1 MQADAK
7 DARMCLLNRVSQHQK
22 LFISVKERRFPGI
35 IGGIEIKSPVQGGTF
50 LSTEYNNSD
59 QNFDEF
65 SSAKKQFIFLTEGL
79 RDRVKGIEHGDLE
92 ELLDKEG
99 KELLRRILQ
108 GHLER
113 LAQEE
118 PVHDEVIGS
127 DGAERR
133 QRRADTERKL
143 MTLFG
148 EVTVTRVRYSHPGEI
163 SLHPLD
169 ARLNLPADKYSHNIR
184 KRVAEEAAKVSFDE
198 TVKSIETTTAG
209 KVGKLQTEQLV
220 AKASRDF
227 EDFYS
232 SRKGKKS
239 EKEEDLLVI
248 SLDGKGIVM
257 RQEGLREPT
266 RKAAEKEKH
275 KLKTRL
281 SRGEK
286 GNRKRMATVAAVY
299 DIEEHHRTA
308 EQIMN
313 IEESSNDT
321 RPKPTNKRVWASVE
335 REPLEVAKEAFD
347 EAELRNPDRKRKC
360 VLLVDAHVHQLK
372 NVWSQIVERG
382 LEGVVTPILD
392 FIHVLEYLW
401 KAAYCFYAEGS
412 EQAEAWVQEKALL
425 ILKGKSS
432 LVAGSIRGKATKLRL
447 SKQDREPADKCASYF
462 LNHWSMMRYDKFLEQ
477 GMPIATGVIEGACR
491 HLIKDRL
498 DITGARWSLTGAEAV
513 LKLRSLKSSGDF
525 DEYWNFHK
533 KQERK
538 RNHLSLY
545 KRPKQYL
552 AA

>member
-1 MQADAK
+1 
-7 DARMCLLNRVSQHQK
+7 LNT
-22 LFISVKERRFPGI
+22 GYN
-35 IGGIEIKSPVQGGTF
+35 KS
-50 LSTEYNNSD
+50 D
-59 QNFDEF
+59 HNFDEF
-65 SSAKKQFIFLTEGL
+65 ALAKKQFIFLTEGL
-79 RDRVKGIEHGDLE
+79 RDQVKGIEHGDLE
-92 ELLDKEG
+92 ELLNKEG
-99 KELLRRILQ
+99 KELLRCIFQ

-127 DGAERR
+127 DGVERR
-133 QRRADTERKL
+133 QRRADTEKKL

-148 EVTVTRVRYSHPGEI
+148 EVTVTRVRYSQPGMK

-198 TVKSIETTTAG
+198 TVNSIETTTAG
-209 KVGKLQTEQLV
+209 KVGKLQAEQLV

-227 EDFYS
+227 EEFYS

-239 EKEEDLLVI
+239 EGDDGLLVI
-248 SLDGKGIVM
+248 SLDGKGVVM

-266 RKAAEKEKH
+266 RKASEKEKH

-286 GNRKRMATVAAVY
+286 GNRKRMATVATVY
-299 DIEEHHRTA
+299 DIKEHHRTA

-313 IEESSNDT
+313 IEEGSKTS
-321 RPKPTNKRVWASVE
+321 RPKPTDKRVWASVE
-335 REPLEVAKEAFD
+335 REPAEVAKEAFD
-347 EAELRNPDRKRKC
+347 EVELRNPNRKRKC
-360 VLLVDAHVHQLK
+360 ALLVDGHVHQLK
-372 NVWSQIVERG
+372 NVWSQIIERG

-392 FIHVLEYLW
+392 FVHVLEYLW
-401 KAAYCFYAEGS
+401 KAAYCFYMEGS

-425 ILKGKSS
+425 ILKGKSPI
-432 LVAGSIRGKATKLRL
+432 VASSIRCKATKLGL
-447 SKQDREPADKCASYF
+447 SKENRKPVDKCAQYL
-462 LNHWSMMRYDKFLEQ
+462 LNHRDMLRYDKYLKQ

-498 DITGARWSLTGAEAV
+498 DITGARWSLAGAEAV
-513 LKLRSLKSSGDF
+513 LKLRSLRSSRDF

-545 KRPKQYL
+545 KRPKL
-552 AA
+552 FLVA